1 MKNEEIV
8 KFKYYDRITK
18 KLINL
23 EVTKEVKKTF
33 DKLNEMEKY
42 SNEKYKRSTI
52 SFEDV
57 LDNNLELSLIDESG
71 DPEKFMLDKHY
82 EILNNIIKEQK
93 RTILENALYEL
104 TDKQREVI
112 EMVFQKNMSYSQI
125 STKLNISKSGVS
137 KRINNA
143 IKNIKNYIIR
153 GQH

>member
-18 KLINL
+18 KFINL
-23 EVTKEVKKTF
+23 EVTKEVKKTL

-57 LDNNLELSLIDESG
+57 LDINLEFSLIDESG

-104 TDKQREVI
+104 TDKQREVV

-125 STKLNISKSGVS
+125 STQLNISKSGVS